1 MAQSSNCQGIQGG
14 VLSTIRAGQAA
25 VVDAVERLVAT
36 AVSMRPELP
45 ELPFAD
51 VLNISDKLPKPGDI
65 VSGAYD
71 FAEQVLAS
79 QRAFAE
85 DMLKATAPLVT
96 GGSGAGDK
104 SAAA

>member
-1 MAQSSNCQGIQGG
+1 
-14 VLSTIRAGQAA
+14 
-25 VVDAVERLVAT
+25 
-36 AVSMRPELP
+36 
-45 ELPFAD
+45 
-51 VLNISDKLPKPGDI
+51 LNISDKLPKPGDI

>member
-1 MAQSSNCQGIQGG
+1 MAESTNCQGIQGE
-14 VLSTIRAGQAA
+14 VLSTIRSGQTAI
-25 VVDAVERLVAT
+25 VDAVERLVAT

-51 VLNISDKLPKPGDI
+51 VLNISDKLPRPGDI
-65 VSGAYD
+65 VNGAYD

-85 DMLKATAPLVT
+85 GILKATAPLVT
-96 GGSGAGDK
+96 GGTGTADK
-104 SAAA
+104 SAA

>member
-1 MAQSSNCQGIQGG
+1 MAESTNCQGIEGE
-14 VLSTIRAGQAA
+14 VLSSIRSGQAA
-25 VVDAVERLVAT
+25 IVDAVERLVAT

-51 VLNISDKLPKPGDI
+51 ILNISDKLPKPGDI

-85 DMLKATAPLVT
+85 GMLKATAPLVS
-96 GGSGAGDK
+96 SGTSAADK
-104 SAAA
+104 SAA